1 MAWIQ
6 GSEEQAVSDDKRYL
20 RQLKRDIKKAGN
32 RKMRRY
38 LKDPSADPDEFD
50 YGRKRSE
57 VMNEKPKTERPKT
70 ERPQSERPQTVPMQ
84 TVPMQTEPMQ
94 TEPIQSER
102 PRQEQLAIDQ
112 PESDRPAI

>member
-1 MAWIQ
+1 M
-6 GSEEQAVSDDKRYL
+6 SDDKRYL

-70 ERPQSERPQTVPMQ
+70 EHPKIEH
-84 TVPMQTEPMQ
+84 
-94 TEPIQSER
+94 
-102 PRQEQLAIDQ
+102 L
-112 PESDRPAI
+112 ESDRQESDPISED

>member
-1 MAWIQ
+1 M
-6 GSEEQAVSDDKRYL
+6 SDDKRYL

-70 ERPQSERPQTVPMQ
+70 ERPK
-84 TVPMQTEPMQ
+84 TEHPKI
-94 TEPIQSER
+94 EH
-102 PRQEQLAIDQ
+102 L
-112 PESDRPAI
+112 ESDRQESDPISED